1 MSGETANQDIE
12 NTANNVKNLE
22 EAMAVVKKMEKNIR
36 SNKYCTFWL
45 VYQQVWIF
53 ERFKVNNNFTK
64 QTWRINLIKRHQ
76 HDKWENSGTEKH
88 IRIKRLFRSLDTKM
102 KFSVKD
108 FLVNVIKSPFFFV
121 YLCIWLNL
129 LKRSLI

>member
-22 EAMAVVKKMEKNIR
+22 KAMAVVKKMEKNIR
-36 SNKYCTFWL
+36 SNKYSTFWL

-53 ERFKVNNNFTK
+53 ERFKLNNNFMK
-64 QTWRINLIKRHQ
+64 QTWRINLVKRHQ
-76 HDKWENSGTEKH
+76 HDKWENSGTEKY

-108 FLVNVIKSPFFFV
+108 FLVNVIKSPFFLYTYVFG
-121 YLCIWLNL
+121 
-129 LKRSLI
+129 